1 VPLFTARAPSATINH
16 NNLAT
21 YELRALILGT
31 QRGGFESEFL
41 LRERGEAVRQIAAET
56 VTVEVPLLRPRNSF
70 TGSPF
75 PNFSNHHL
83 HRVSRRT
90 TPSPTLGRL
99 CTGRAWHH
107 SLKEGK

>member
-56 VTVEVPLLRPRNSF
+56 VTVEVVLLRPPQFIHRLPIPHF
-70 TGSPF
+70 A
-75 PNFSNHHL
+75 NHHL
-83 HRVSRRT
+83 HRVLRCT
-90 TPSPTLGRL
+90 TPSPT
-99 CTGRAWHH
+99 
-107 SLKEGK
+107 

>member
-1 VPLFTARAPSATINH
+1 MSCALRRKIRRSHVPLFTARAPSATINH

-56 VTVEVPLLRPRNSF
+56 VTVEVVLLRPPQFIHRLPIPHF
-70 TGSPF
+70 A
-75 PNFSNHHL
+75 NHHL
-83 HRVSRRT
+83 HRVLRCT
-90 TPSPTLGRL
+90 TPSPT
-99 CTGRAWHH
+99 
-107 SLKEGK
+107 